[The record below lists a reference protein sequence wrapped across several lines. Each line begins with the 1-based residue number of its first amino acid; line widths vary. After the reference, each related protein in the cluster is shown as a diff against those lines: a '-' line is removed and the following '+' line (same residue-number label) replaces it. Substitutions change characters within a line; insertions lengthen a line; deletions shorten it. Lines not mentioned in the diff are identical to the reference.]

1 MTRIKVDILPSLGQ
15 GNSPRT
21 FSTSPSVSDSS
32 VAAGKASVSSVATNE
47 ATGTAINSPHPQYGD
62 THGRSESRHQIPLPT
77 YFYGHL
83 KYIQERAKEGRPSL
97 GAGNELFAPH
107 GGHLMATLVTQARS
121 RSATTQHLLVEE
133 GISCHI
139 TQWGPKRQ
147 DCTVEI
153 IQIRHACNY
162 RYFIQTGG
170 AGTSLGIWGIISL
183 DAKQET
189 MWWMGDRLM
198 GTLPRAAWWD
208 RGTINVLRTCPQCG
222 HPRQAP
228 PLLPLPSYIMVG
240 QIVDIHHQAS

>member
-1 MTRIKVDILPSLGQ
+1 MSNPPLHSSLWTPKVHSGTC
-15 GNSPRT
+15 RK
-21 FSTSPSVSDSS
+21 
-32 VAAGKASVSSVATNE
+32 GKA
-47 ATGTAINSPHPQYGD
+47 
-62 THGRSESRHQIPLPT
+62 
-77 YFYGHL
+77 
-83 KYIQERAKEGRPSL
+83 SL

-121 RSATTQHLLVEE
+121 RSVTTQLLLVEE
-133 GISCHI
+133 GVFYHI

-198 GTLPRAAWWD
+198 RTLPRAAWWD
-208 RGTINVLRTCPQCG
+208 RGTIRVPGQV
-222 HPRQAP
+222 PPVWASQPSSPSAAP
-228 PLLPLPSYIMVG
+228 SVTYHGGTTIHTL
-240 QIVDIHHQAS
+240 DIHLQAS